1 LYELIIWRDVTV
13 DIFKYAKEFNADYY
27 EQATGYIYKVQA
39 YNRALKLELPTEGIE
54 VYDTFGNFIGIV
66 RKENKNNE
74 EDQKINNKYYY

>member
-1 LYELIIWRDVTV
+1 MYELIIWRGVTV

-66 RKENKNNE
+66 RKEKKNESIKNE
-74 EDQKINNKYYY
+74 TN

>member
-1 LYELIIWRDVTV
+1 M

-66 RKENKNNE
+66 RKEKKNESIKNE
-74 EDQKINNKYYY
+74 TN